1 MIALGLDPG
10 FAKLGWSLV
19 GVGPTGESVLD
30 AGVITTSK
38 DDEAGATE
46 DKTRRARELAL
57 ALPRIARGVDALCV
71 ESMSF
76 TRDAVVAQMM
86 GLAWGVVVAF
96 AAQRRLP
103 IYEHSP
109 GKIRKALR
117 APKGATKKD
126 IIAAVS
132 LRYPELDQLLGTI
145 RGELREHA
153 ADSVAAVVAALP
165 DLRGR
170 S

>member
-1 MIALGLDPG
+1 
-10 FAKLGWSLV
+10 
-19 GVGPTGESVLD
+19 
-30 AGVITTSK
+30 
-38 DDEAGATE
+38 
-46 DKTRRARELAL
+46 
-57 ALPRIARGVDALCV
+57 
-71 ESMSF
+71 MSF
-76 TRDAVVAQMM
+76 TRDAVVAQKM

-103 IYEHSP
+103 IFERSP
-109 GKIRKALR
+109 HEIRKTLR
-117 APKGATKKD
+117 LEKGASKKD

-132 LRYPELDQLLGTI
+132 VRHPELRPLLEAI

-153 ADSVAAVVAALP
+153 ADSVGAVVAALP